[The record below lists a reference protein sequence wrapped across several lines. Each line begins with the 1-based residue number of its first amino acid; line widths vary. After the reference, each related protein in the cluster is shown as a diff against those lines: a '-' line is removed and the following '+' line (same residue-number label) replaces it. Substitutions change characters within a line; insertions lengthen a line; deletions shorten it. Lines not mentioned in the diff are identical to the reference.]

1 VLWWQALLLAVVP
14 AAVVGLACG
23 LQQRWSRSL
32 EVRRLRQQ
40 VEEQDHVREMARDQ
54 REAEVAADRVEH
66 ERDLVSTWREER
78 WGAHE
83 ELIASLLPLV
93 ATVSVQV
100 YDAIRGHSL
109 RDGAGTGGLG
119 RFDRDRLESLEKPVH
134 LALPRVLLLAS
145 EEAGKCA
152 ADVAQQ
158 AETLVIS
165 LIYGGDPAYFREDVR
180 GVARGRLLLRDLH
193 QAQDDYVA
201 AARRDVGTED

>member
-1 VLWWQALLLAVVP
+1 MLWWQALLLAVVP
-14 AAVVGLACG
+14 AAVLGTALG
-23 LQQRWSRSL
+23 LQQRWSRAT
-32 EVRRLRQQ
+32 EVRRLGQ
-40 VEEQDHVREMARDQ
+40 VIQEHDHVRAMADDQ
-54 REAEVAADRVEH
+54 RAADVAADRVEH

-78 WGAHE
+78 RGAHE
-83 ELIASLLPLV
+83 ELIGSLLPLV

-100 YDAIRGHSL
+100 YDAIRGHALHEGS
-109 RDGAGTGGLG
+109 GAGGLG

-145 EEAGKCA
+145 EEARTSA
-152 ADVAQQ
+152 AEVAQQ

-180 GVARGRLLLRDLH
+180 VVPRGRLLLRDLH

>member
-1 VLWWQALLLAVVP
+1 VLWWQAMLLAVVP
-14 AAVVGLACG
+14 AAVVGVSFA
-23 LQQRWSRSL
+23 LQQRWGRSL
-32 EVRRLRQQ
+32 ELRRLEQL
-40 VEEQDHVREMARDQ
+40 VKEQDHVRAMADDERQ
-54 REAEVAADRVEH
+54 AEVAADRVEH

-78 WGAHE
+78 RGAHE
-83 ELIASLLPLV
+83 ELIGSLLPLV

-109 RDGAGTGGLG
+109 REGAGVGGLG
-119 RFDRDRLESLEKPVH
+119 RFDRDRLEALEKPVH

-145 EEAGKCA
+145 EEAKKSA

-180 GVARGRLLLRDLH
+180 GVPRGRLLLRDLH
-193 QAQDDYVA
+193 QAQDDYVT